1 MILYPAIDML
11 DGQAVRL
18 RQGKRDDVTVYG
30 DPVEMSAK
38 WRAQGAEWL
47 HLVDLNAAF
56 DGSTPH
62 MALIREVV
70 AAFDGKVELGGGL
83 RAMEDIEKRVE
94 AGVKRCIIGT
104 AAAENPGLVREACRA
119 FPGCIAVGIDA
130 KNGLVAT
137 RGWVETSTLTAVEL
151 AQRMQDLG
159 VTTIIY
165 TDVSR
170 DGMMQGPNLNAT
182 RNLIQATTRRKGF
195 RNLTM
200 DVIGSGG
207 VSSINDLIGLREI
220 GCAGAILGRAMY
232 EGAFTVAQALYEVS
246 LPNPPIEATVTEV

>member
-11 DGQAVRL
+11 DGKAVRL

-38 WRAQGAEWL
+38 WRAKGAEWL
-47 HLVDLNAAF
+47 HLVDLTAAF
-56 DGSTPH
+56 DGQ
-62 MALIREVV
+62 
-70 AAFDGKVELGGGL
+70 VELGGGL
-83 RAMEDIEKRVE
+83 RTMQDIELRVK

-104 AAAENPGLVREACRA
+104 AAAENPELVREACRA

-137 RGWVETSTLTAVEL
+137 RGWVETSTLTAVEQAL
-151 AQRMQDLG
+151 RMRDMG
-159 VTTIIY
+159 VKDVIY

-170 DGMMQGPNLNAT
+170 DGMMQGPNVDAT
-182 RNLIQATTRRKGF
+182 RRLIEQTG
-195 RNLTM
+195 M
-200 DVIGSGG
+200 DIIGSGG
-207 VSSINDLIGLREI
+207 VSCLTDLGNLKAA

-232 EGAFTVAQALYEVS
+232 EGAFTLEEALQY
-246 LPNPPIEATVTEV
+246 NKEA

>member
-11 DGQAVRL
+11 DGKAVRL
-18 RQGKRDDVTVYG
+18 RQGKRGDVTVYG

-38 WRAQGAEWL
+38 WRAKGAEWL
-47 HLVDLNAAF
+47 HLVDLTAAF
-56 DGSTPH
+56 EGKTAHLP
-62 MALIREVV
+62 LIREVV
-70 AAFDGKVELGGGL
+70 AAFDGQVELGGGL
-83 RAMEDIEKRVE
+83 RTMQDIELRVN

-104 AAAENPGLVREACRA
+104 AAAENPELVRQAARA

-151 AQRMQDLG
+151 ALRMRDMG
-159 VTTIIY
+159 VKDVIY

-170 DGMMQGPNLNAT
+170 DGMMQGPNVEAT
-182 RNLIQATTRRKGF
+182 RRLIEQTG
-195 RNLTM
+195 M

-207 VSSINDLIGLREI
+207 VSCLNDLGNLKTA

-232 EGAFTVAQALYEVS
+232 EGAFTLEEALAY
-246 LPNPPIEATVTEV
+246 NKEA

>member
-11 DGQAVRL
+11 DGKAVRL

-38 WRAQGAEWL
+38 WRAKGAEWL
-47 HLVDLNAAF
+47 HLVDLTAAF
-56 DGSTPH
+56 EGKTAHLP
-62 MALIREVV
+62 LIREVV
-70 AAFDGKVELGGGL
+70 AAFDGQVELGGGL
-83 RAMEDIEKRVE
+83 RTMQDIELRVN

-104 AAAENPGLVREACRA
+104 AAAENPELVRQAARA

-151 AQRMQDLG
+151 ALRMRDMG
-159 VTTIIY
+159 VKDVIY

-170 DGMMQGPNLNAT
+170 DGMMQGPNFEAT
-182 RNLIQATTRRKGF
+182 RRLIEQTS
-195 RNLTM
+195 M
-200 DVIGSGG
+200 DIIGSGG
-207 VSSINDLIGLREI
+207 VSCLTDLGNLKAA

-232 EGAFTVAQALYEVS
+232 EGAFTLEEALAY
-246 LPNPPIEATVTEV
+246 NKEA

>member
-11 DGQAVRL
+11 DGKAVRL

-38 WRAQGAEWL
+38 WRAKGAEWL
-47 HLVDLNAAF
+47 HLVDLTAAF
-56 DGSTPH
+56 EGKTAHLP
-62 MALIREVV
+62 LIREVV
-70 AAFDGKVELGGGL
+70 AAFDGQVELGGGL
-83 RAMEDIEKRVE
+83 RTMQDIELRVN

-104 AAAENPGLVREACRA
+104 AAAENPELVRQAARA

-151 AQRMQDLG
+151 ALRMRDMG
-159 VTTIIY
+159 VKDVIY

-170 DGMMQGPNLNAT
+170 DGMMQGPNVEAT
-182 RNLIQATTRRKGF
+182 RRLIEQTG
-195 RNLTM
+195 M
-200 DVIGSGG
+200 DIIGSGG
-207 VSSINDLIGLREI
+207 VSCLTDLGNLKAA

-232 EGAFTVAQALYEVS
+232 EGAFTLEEALAYNKES
-246 LPNPPIEATVTEV
+246 

>member
-11 DGQAVRL
+11 DGKAVRL

-38 WRAQGAEWL
+38 WREKGAEWL
-47 HLVDLNAAF
+47 HLVDLTAAF
-56 DGSTPH
+56 EGKTAHLP
-62 MALIREVV
+62 LICEVV
-70 AAFDGKVELGGGL
+70 AAFDGQVELGGGL
-83 RAMEDIEKRVE
+83 RTMQDIELRVK

-104 AAAENPGLVREACRA
+104 AAAENPELVRQAARA

-151 AQRMQDLG
+151 ALRMRDMG
-159 VTTIIY
+159 VKDVIY

-170 DGMMQGPNLNAT
+170 DGMMQGPNVEAT
-182 RNLIQATTRRKGF
+182 RRLIEQTG
-195 RNLTM
+195 M

-207 VSSINDLIGLREI
+207 VSCLQDLGNLKAA

-232 EGAFTVAQALYEVS
+232 EGAFTLEEALAYNKES
-246 LPNPPIEATVTEV
+246 

>member
-11 DGQAVRL
+11 DGKAVRL

-38 WRAQGAEWL
+38 WRAKGAEWL
-47 HLVDLNAAF
+47 HLVDLTAAF
-56 DGSTPH
+56 EGKTAHLP
-62 MALIREVV
+62 LIREVV
-70 AAFDGKVELGGGL
+70 AAFDGQVELGGGL
-83 RAMEDIEKRVE
+83 RTMQDIELRVK

-104 AAAENPGLVREACRA
+104 AAAENPELVRQAARA

-151 AQRMQDLG
+151 ALRMRDMG
-159 VTTIIY
+159 VKDVIY

-170 DGMMQGPNLNAT
+170 DGMMQGPNVEAT
-182 RNLIQATTRRKGF
+182 RRLIEQTG
-195 RNLTM
+195 M
-200 DVIGSGG
+200 DIIGSGG
-207 VSSINDLIGLREI
+207 VSCLTDLGNLKAA

-232 EGAFTVAQALYEVS
+232 EGAFTVE
-246 LPNPPIEATVTEV
+246 EAIAAMKE

>member
-11 DGQAVRL
+11 DGKAVRL

-38 WRAQGAEWL
+38 WRAKGAEWL
-47 HLVDLNAAF
+47 HLVDLTAAF
-56 DGSTPH
+56 EGKTAHLP
-62 MALIREVV
+62 LIREVV
-70 AAFDGKVELGGGL
+70 EAFDGQVELGGGL
-83 RAMEDIEKRVE
+83 RTMQDIELRVN

-104 AAAENPGLVREACRA
+104 AAAENPELVRQAARA

-151 AQRMQDLG
+151 ALRMRDMG
-159 VTTIIY
+159 VKDVIY

-170 DGMMQGPNLNAT
+170 DGMMQGPNVDAT
-182 RNLIQATTRRKGF
+182 RRLIEQTG
-195 RNLTM
+195 M
-200 DVIGSGG
+200 DIIGSGG
-207 VSSINDLIGLREI
+207 VSCLTDLGNLKAA

-232 EGAFTVAQALYEVS
+232 EGAFTLEEALAY
-246 LPNPPIEATVTEV
+246 NKEA

>member
-11 DGQAVRL
+11 DGKAVRL

-38 WRAQGAEWL
+38 WREKGAEWL
-47 HLVDLNAAF
+47 HLVDLTAAF
-56 DGSTPH
+56 EGKTAHLP
-62 MALIREVV
+62 LIREVV
-70 AAFDGKVELGGGL
+70 AAFDGQVELGGGL
-83 RAMEDIEKRVE
+83 RTMQDIELRVN

-104 AAAENPGLVREACRA
+104 AAAENPELVRQAARE

-151 AQRMQDLG
+151 ALRMRDMG
-159 VTTIIY
+159 VKDVIY

-170 DGMMQGPNLNAT
+170 DGMMQGPNVEAT
-182 RNLIQATTRRKGF
+182 RRLIEQTG
-195 RNLTM
+195 M
-200 DVIGSGG
+200 DIIGSGG
-207 VSSINDLIGLREI
+207 VSCLTDLGNLKAA

-232 EGAFTVAQALYEVS
+232 EGAFTLEEALAY
-246 LPNPPIEATVTEV
+246 NKEA